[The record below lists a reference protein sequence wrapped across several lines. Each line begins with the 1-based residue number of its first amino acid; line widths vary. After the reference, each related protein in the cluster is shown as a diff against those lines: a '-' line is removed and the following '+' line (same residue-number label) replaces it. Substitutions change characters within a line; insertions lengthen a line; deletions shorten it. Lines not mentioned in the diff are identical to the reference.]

1 MALIGR
7 DAELNALAGVL
18 QRAAQ
23 TEPSRV
29 VIRGPLGVGISALI
43 DELVGRLADVE
54 GIVVCRGRAEAPRS
68 GVPYAALG
76 GALRERLAEISDEDL
91 PAVIG
96 GAGHDLAPILPGL
109 GDRLSAAGDPPR
121 APALD
126 APEQRGARLQEGV
139 LALLERLS
147 AEGVICLVL
156 EDLHHADPGTR
167 DFVAALLRVSR
178 RLPLA
183 LILSYHTDEV
193 HRGHPAWDF
202 IGELGAHRSVQMIEL
217 AHMSRADVAQ
227 LVEELRGEKPP
238 VGLLA
243 AISEGSK
250 GNPLLA
256 SQLVAAHAEV
266 DGLRLSDPFVEIVH
280 ARLARLSPKVRSV
293 LRLLAAARRPLARRR
308 LLDVALPGG
317 HIARADLAAAIETGL
332 AVQRSGLVGIVHQL
346 VAEAIENLALPAERH
361 EMHAAVA
368 SLLVTEPAEQ
378 AWHWARAQRPD
389 AARAAHLEAARL
401 ARRTEPGQT
410 ALLHYLRALEL
421 GEGTDEA
428 DRLDS
433 VSLLAAAADAA
444 EAAGLFRRAAT
455 LVEQAIERRT
465 GGRIERLISAP
476 VDQRTE
482 DRLEVSQ
489 LCERLG
495 RYRRAGGNPQGAQR
509 ALEQSL
515 ELLPSGQGGA
525 VRARALA
532 SLAQHLMLGGQ
543 FGESARLAE
552 EARQLSATLDPPDRA
567 VQGHAT
573 CTLGVD
579 VAYLGEVDRGLRLL
593 EEATE
598 LSRSCGQLDDVM
610 RGYAN
615 RTTLLD
621 LDSRRE
627 EALAVVTEGIA
638 EARTNGLGLAYG
650 AFLRGNAADIL
661 FQLGRWREAEDECRA
676 AMELPPAG
684 MAWINPVLYLGL
696 LLTES
701 RADEEAARLVG
712 QTLLQLEAVP
722 AGQWSALM
730 LRAAVSLALWRGDVD
745 DARRVA
751 AAEWE
756 RVLDTSEELQIAAA
770 ASTVLEACAASAEAG
785 RDRREWEAVAEAGEL
800 AGRVL
805 PEAERQ
811 VAEGSLPAS
820 IGARREAD
828 LHLATARAHAARV
841 RGRADP
847 AEWAR
852 LAGAW
857 ATVPVPYQAAK
868 AHWWHAATAL
878 EARDRRS
885 EARDA
890 LHAAWR
896 IAGELP
902 ARPLR
907 RALAQLAERGRIPL
921 PDDGPVAIPVRPVGR
936 QPVAVGPGTA
946 IAERLSVKPT
956 AVTTQSFGLS
966 QRESSVLLL
975 LAQGLTN
982 REIGERLYI
991 RQATVAVHVRRVLA
1005 KLGVSNRIEAT
1016 GMAIR
1021 LGLVPDEKDAD
1032 RYTPAAR
1039 H

>member
-7 DAELNALAGVL
+7 DAELNVLAGAL

-23 TEPSRV
+23 TETRRV
-29 VIRGPLGVGISALI
+29 VIRGPLGVGISSLI
-43 DELVGRLADVE
+43 DELVSRLDGVE
-54 GIVVCRGRAEAPRS
+54 GVVVCRGRAEASRS
-68 GVPYAALG
+68 GVPYATLG
-76 GALRERLAEISDEDL
+76 GALRERLADVPDEDL

-109 GDRLSAAGDPPR
+109 AERLIAAGDPPR
-121 APALD
+121 PPALD
-126 APEQRGARLQEGV
+126 APGQRGARLQEGV
-139 LALLERLS
+139 LGLLERL
-147 AEGVICLVL
+147 AADGVICLVL
-156 EDLHHADPGTR
+156 EDLQHADPGTR
-167 DFVAALLRVSR
+167 EFVAALLRVSR

-183 LILSYHTDEV
+183 LVVTYHTDEL

-202 IGELGAHRSVQMIEL
+202 INVLAEHPSVEAIDV
-217 AHMSRADVAQ
+217 APMSRGEIFE
-227 LVEELRGEKPP
+227 LVEALSGEKPA

-266 DGLRLSDPFVEIVH
+266 EGLRLSDPFVEIIH
-280 ARLARLSPKVRSV
+280 ARLAGLSPKVRRV
-293 LRLLAAARRPLARRR
+293 LRLLAAARRPLPRKR
-308 LLDVALPGG
+308 LLEAALPDG
-317 HIARADLAAAIETGL
+317 HIDRADLAATIETGL
-332 AVQRSGLVGIVHQL
+332 AVQRRSGVAIVHQL
-346 VAEAIENLALPAERH
+346 VAEAIDNLSLPPERQALHATLAGVLVGDPAEK
-361 EMHAAVA
+361 
-368 SLLVTEPAEQ
+368 
-378 AWHWARAQRPD
+378 AWHWELAQRPD

-401 ARRTEPGQT
+401 AERTEPGQT

-421 GEGTDEA
+421 GQDGAQDDGGE
-428 DRLDS
+428 S
-433 VSLLAAAADAA
+433 VELLAAAAGAA

-476 VDQRTE
+476 ASQRLE
-482 DRLEVSQ
+482 ERLEVSD

-509 ALEQSL
+509 ALEQAL
-515 ELLPSGQGGA
+515 ELLPRGQGGA

-543 FGESARLAE
+543 FAESARLAE
-552 EARQLSATLDPPDRA
+552 EARSLAASLEPAERA

-579 VAYLGEVDRGLRLL
+579 VAFMGEVERGLTLL
-593 EEATE
+593 EEATA
-598 LSRSCGQLDDVM
+598 LSRSCGELDDVM
-610 RGYAN
+610 RAYAN

-627 EALAVVTEGIA
+627 QALAVVSEGIA
-638 EARTNGLGLAYG
+638 EAQANGLGLAYG

-661 FQLGRWREAEDECRA
+661 FQLGRWREAEEECRA

-684 MAWINPVLYLGL
+684 MAWVNPLLYLGL

-701 RADEEAARLVG
+701 RADEEAAQLVG
-712 QTLLQLEAVP
+712 RTLLQLEAVP

-785 RDRREWEAVAEAGEL
+785 RDRREWGVVAEAGEL

-811 VAEGSLPAS
+811 VAEGSLPAT
-820 IGARREAD
+820 IGARREVE
-828 LHLATARAHAARV
+828 LHLATARAHEARI

-847 AEWAR
+847 SEWAT
-852 LAGAW
+852 LATAW
-857 ATVPVPYQAAK
+857 AAVPVPYQAAK
-868 AHWWHAATAL
+868 AHWWHASAAL
-878 EARDRRS
+878 EARDRRA

-896 IAGELP
+896 ISGELP

-921 PDDGPVAIPVRPVGR
+921 PDDGRVAIPIRPRAR
-936 QPVAVGPGTA
+936 QSVAVGPGKA
-946 IAERLSVKPT
+946 IAERLSVKP
-956 AVTTQSFGLS
+956 AQVTTQSFGLS
-966 QRESSVLLL
+966 QRESSVLVLV
-975 LAQGLTN
+975 AQGLTN

-1016 GMAIR
+1016 GLAIR
-1021 LGLVPDEKDAD
+1021 LGLVPTDSSDA
-1032 RYTPAAR
+1032 RYVGAGR
-1039 H
+1039 R